1 MLFTYNYTVRL
12 SDTDAAGVVYFA
24 NVLVMC
30 HQAYEESLAVTGV
43 NLKEF
48 TSNSSTA
55 VPIVHAEV
63 DFFRPMFCGNQLLIH
78 LLPEQLSD
86 TEFEVNYQIVAV
98 SFPEKPL
105 AKATTRHVCINPAS
119 RKRTH
124 LPEVIIQWLHYG
136 CSDSDLSALKA

>member
-1 MLFTYNYTVRL
+1 MLFTHNYTVRF

-30 HQAYEESLAVTGV
+30 HEAYEESLAAAGI

-48 TSNSSTA
+48 FTNSSTA

-63 DFFRPMFCGNQLLIH
+63 DFFRPMFCGDELLIRLVPQH
-78 LLPEQLSD
+78 LSD
-86 TEFEVNYQIVAV
+86 NEFEVNYQIVAV
-98 SFPEKPL
+98 SFPGQKL
-105 AKATTRHVCINPAS
+105 AKANTKHVCINPAS

-124 LPEVIIQWLHYG
+124 LPELIIQWLHHGY
-136 CSDSDLSALKA
+136 SATR